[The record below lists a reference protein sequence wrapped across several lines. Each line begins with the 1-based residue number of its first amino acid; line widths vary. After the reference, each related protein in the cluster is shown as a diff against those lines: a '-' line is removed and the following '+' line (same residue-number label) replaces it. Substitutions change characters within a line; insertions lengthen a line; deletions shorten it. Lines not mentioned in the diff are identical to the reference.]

1 MADKVSTMDVRQRIG
16 DMLNRVALR
25 HDEFIIERKGKP
37 LAALVPVE
45 RIEQMRRFARQHA
58 LELLERQSGAPGD
71 QLSDEAAMNLALEPQ
86 RSARNQ
92 LRNTKSKPRRSR
104 NQSCFAPLSTQTC

>member
-1 MADKVSTMDVRQRIG
+1 MTDKVSTMDVRQRIG

-45 RIEQMRRFARQHA
+45 RLEQMRRFARRHA
-58 LELLERQSGAPGD
+58 LEFMKEQQPSRVTDAQASG
-71 QLSDEAAMNLALEPQ
+71 LAADAK
-86 RSARNQ
+86 RWARTSAR
-92 LRNTKSKPRRSR
+92 SRRKVK
-104 NQSCFAPLSTQTC
+104 

>member
-1 MADKVSTMDVRQRIG
+1 MDVRQRIG

-45 RIEQMRRFARQHA
+45 RLEQMRRFARRHA
-58 LELLERQSGAPGD
+58 LEFMD
-71 QLSDEAAMNLALEPQ
+71 QQQPSALTDTQAAELAADAT
-86 RSARNQ
+86 RSAR
-92 LRNTKSKPRRSR
+92 RASKSRRTTK
-104 NQSCFAPLSTQTC
+104 

>member
-45 RIEQMRRFARQHA
+45 RLEQMRRFARRHA
-58 LELLERQSGAPGD
+58 LEFMD
-71 QLSDEAAMNLALEPQ
+71 QQQPSALTDAQASELSADAKRWA
-86 RSARNQ
+86 RSSSKSR
-92 LRNTKSKPRRSR
+92 RKTK
-104 NQSCFAPLSTQTC
+104 

>member
-1 MADKVSTMDVRQRIG
+1 MEFILADKVSTMDVRQRIG

-45 RIEQMRRFARQHA
+45 RLEQMRRFARRHA
-58 LELLERQSGAPGD
+58 LEFMGQQQPSALTDHQAADLAVEAKRWARRQ
-71 QLSDEAAMNLALEPQ
+71 AAQ
-86 RSARNQ
+86 
-92 LRNTKSKPRRSR
+92 PRRK
-104 NQSCFAPLSTQTC
+104 TK

>member
-1 MADKVSTMDVRQRIG
+1 MDVRQRIG

-45 RIEQMRRFARQHA
+45 RLEQMRRFARRHA
-58 LELLERQSGAPGD
+58 LEFMEQQTPNAPTDQQATTLAVEAKQWARSQS
-71 QLSDEAAMNLALEPQ
+71 S
-86 RSARNQ
+86 
-92 LRNTKSKPRRSR
+92 KSRRKPRGSRS
-104 NQSCFAPLSTQTC
+104 S

>member
-1 MADKVSTMDVRQRIG
+1 MTGKVSTMEVRQRIG

-45 RIEQMRRFARQHA
+45 RLEQMRRFARRHA
-58 LELLERQSGAPGD
+58 LAFMDQQEPSPLTNAQAAEL
-71 QLSDEAAMNLALEPQ
+71 AADAKRWA
-86 RSARNQ
+86 RS
-92 LRNTKSKPRRSR
+92 KSRRK
-104 NQSCFAPLSTQTC
+104 ST

>member
-1 MADKVSTMDVRQRIG
+1 VTDKVSTMDVRQRIG

-45 RIEQMRRFARQHA
+45 RLEQMRRFARRHA
-58 LELLERQSGAPGD
+58 LEFMDQQQPSALTDTRAADLAADAKRWARSG
-71 QLSDEAAMNLALEPQ
+71 
-86 RSARNQ
+86 
-92 LRNTKSKPRRSR
+92 SKPRRK
-104 NQSCFAPLSTQTC
+104 TK